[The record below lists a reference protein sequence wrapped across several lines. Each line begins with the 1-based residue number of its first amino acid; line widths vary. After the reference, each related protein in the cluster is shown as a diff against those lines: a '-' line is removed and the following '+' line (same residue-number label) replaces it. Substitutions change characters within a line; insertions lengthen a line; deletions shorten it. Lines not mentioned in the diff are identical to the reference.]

1 MSNPYVGVTVQTD
14 VTELAAFCK
23 ENRFSFYLMFMHAA
37 ALAANSIPEFRQR
50 ICPEGIV
57 EYEECGTSHTE
68 STENGAYCY
77 CTLKHDM
84 PFLAYIGYAERERQ
98 AARARAGFAEDA
110 EADSLY
116 FISSLPWLHY
126 TQLIQP
132 TDGCTQTNPRITWG
146 KHERDAQGR
155 RMMPV
160 TVLCH
165 HALVDGSHLAAF
177 YERLQVQMKE
187 IVQSVRP

>member
-1 MSNPYVGVTVQTD
+1 MRHVAHG
-14 VTELAAFCK
+14 EHGKRRL
-23 ENRFSFYLMFMHAA
+23 LLLHAEA
-37 ALAANSIPEFRQR
+37 RHA
-50 ICPEGIV
+50 V
-57 EYEECGTSHTE
+57 
-68 STENGAYCY
+68 
-77 CTLKHDM
+77 
-84 PFLAYIGYAERERQ
+84 LAYIGYAERERQ
-98 AARARAGFAEDA
+98 AARVRAGFAEDA

-116 FISSLPWLHY
+116 FISSLPWLYY

-146 KHERDAQGR
+146 KHEQDAQGR

-187 IVQSVRP
+187 IVHSVRP

>member
-1 MSNPYVGVTVQTD
+1 MKKRILNLDTYPRRAHYEYFRAMSNPYVGVTVQTD

-23 ENRFSFYLMFMHAA
+23 ENRFFFYLTFIHAA

-84 PFLAYIGYAERERQ
+84 PFWRTSAMPSGSGRRPG
-98 AARARAGFAEDA
+98 RARA
-110 EADSLY
+110 SRRT
-116 FISSLPWLHY
+116 PR
-126 TQLIQP
+126 P
-132 TDGCTQTNPRITWG
+132 TASTLFRLCRGSIT
-146 KHERDAQGR
+146 
-155 RMMPV
+155 P
-160 TVLCH
+160 
-165 HALVDGSHLAAF
+165 S
-177 YERLQVQMKE
+177 
-187 IVQSVRP
+187 